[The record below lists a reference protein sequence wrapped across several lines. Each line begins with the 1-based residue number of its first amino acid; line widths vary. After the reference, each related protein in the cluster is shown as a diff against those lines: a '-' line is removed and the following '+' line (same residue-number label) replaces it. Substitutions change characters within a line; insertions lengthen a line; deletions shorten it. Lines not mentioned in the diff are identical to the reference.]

1 MAVSNPQVQE
11 EFDKYELKLSKAFDH
26 LKSEFLSIRAG
37 RANPQVLN
45 RITVDYYGTPTQL
58 NQMATI
64 TVPEARM
71 LVISL
76 YDTSML
82 KAVVK
87 AINESDIGINP
98 TDDGKTIRLVFPQL
112 TEERRKDLIKQI
124 KKIAEETKVVLRN
137 ERRDTMDALKK
148 LKKDNAITEDDI
160 AAYEKDVL
168 KMLDKH
174 IEAVDRLLKD
184 KETEI
189 LEI

>member
-160 AAYEKDVL
+160 AAYEKDVQ

>member
-1 MAVSNPQVQE
+1 MAISNPQVKE
-11 EFDKYELKLSKAFDH
+11 EFDKFEVKLNKAFVH

-37 RANPQVLN
+37 RANPQILN
-45 RITVDYYGTPTQL
+45 KISVDYYGTLTPL
-58 NQMATI
+58 SQMATI

-76 YDTSML
+76 YDVSML
-82 KAVVK
+82 KEVVK
-87 AINESDIGINP
+87 AINASDIGINP

-112 TEERRKDLIKQI
+112 TEERRKDLTKQI

-137 ERRDTMDALKK
+137 ERRDIMDSLKK
-148 LKKDNAITEDDI
+148 LKKDNVITEDDI
-160 AAYEKDVL
+160 AAYEKDVQ
-168 KMLDKH
+168 KTLDKF
-174 IEAVDRLLKD
+174 IESVDKLLKD

>member
-148 LKKDNAITEDDI
+148 LKKDNAITEDNI
-160 AAYEKDVL
+160 AAYEKDVQ

>member
-1 MAVSNPQVQE
+1 MAISNPQVQE
-11 EFDKYELKLSKAFDH
+11 EFGKYESKLGKAFEH

-37 RANPQVLN
+37 RANPQILN
-45 RITVDYYGTPTQL
+45 KITVDYYGTPTQL

-98 TDDGKTIRLVFPQL
+98 TDDGKSIRLVFPQL
-112 TEERRKDLIKQI
+112 TEERRKDLTKQI
-124 KKIAEETKVVLRN
+124 KKIAEDTKVILRN
-137 ERRDTMDALKK
+137 ERRDCMDVLKK
-148 LKKDNAITEDDI
+148 LKKDNAITEDEI
-160 AAYEKDVL
+160 ASYEKDVQ
-168 KMLDKH
+168 KMLDKS
-174 IEAVDRLLKD
+174 IESVDKLLKD
-184 KETEI
+184 KEAEI

>member
-160 AAYEKDVL
+160 AA
-168 KMLDKH
+168 
-174 IEAVDRLLKD
+174 
-184 KETEI
+184 
-189 LEI
+189 

>member
-160 AAYEKDVL
+160 AAYEKDVQ

-174 IEAVDRLLKD
+174 IEAVDKLLKD

>member
-112 TEERRKDLIKQI
+112 TEERRKDLTKQI

-160 AAYEKDVL
+160 AAYEKDVQ

-174 IEAVDRLLKD
+174 IEAVDKLLKD

>member
-160 AAYEKDVL
+160 AAYEKDVQ

-174 IEAVDRLLKD
+174 IEAEDRLLKD

>member
-98 TDDGKTIRLVFPQL
+98 TDDGKTHRLVFPQL

-160 AAYEKDVL
+160 AAYEKDVQ

>member
-1 MAVSNPQVQE
+1 MAISNTKVKE
-11 EFDKYELKLSKAFDH
+11 EFDKFELKLNKAFEH

-37 RANPQVLN
+37 RANPQILN
-45 RITVDYYGTPTQL
+45 KITVDYYGTPTQL
-58 NQMATI
+58 SQMATI

-82 KAVVK
+82 KEVVK
-87 AINESDIGINP
+87 AINASDIGINP

-112 TEERRKDLIKQI
+112 TEERRKDLTKQI

-137 ERRDTMDALKK
+137 ERRDIMDSLKK
-148 LKKDNAITEDDI
+148 LKKDSVITEDDI
-160 AAYEKDVL
+160 AGYEKDVQ
-168 KMLDKH
+168 KTLDKY
-174 IEAVDRLLKD
+174 IESVDKLLKD
-184 KETEI
+184 KESEI